1 MPTILSD
8 VVFRDELRDYM
19 QVNTAEKTAFFQSG
33 ILVNNSDMSSLLASP
48 SNTFTIPWWVDLDA
62 SIESNYSND
71 VYTDIAV
78 PLSVTSSSM
87 QARAAY
93 LNEGWNA
100 MNLVKNITNQD
111 PLEFVASRL
120 TSYWQRVAQ
129 RRAIATVVGLY
140 NDNVAGTGD
149 MVVDAGGPITA
160 AAIIRARATMG
171 DYTPQIV
178 TPNGTKALS
187 VIAMHSAVYTEL
199 QILNLI
205 DFTPIADQV
214 PEFGRYQQ
222 MIVVLDDGLPV
233 IGTGADAKYLSV
245 IFGPG
250 AIGYAEEQDEDDME
264 YDREPARGN
273 GGGAETLWTRR
284 NFVLH
289 PLGYSFNSTTITGT
303 PGTSRPVSA
312 NWAGP
317 VVQRT
322 GIAVIQIFVPAGS
335 GSLLITQTADKLR
348 ELFEF
353 ETDGRLDYFAV
364 SAVDAGE
371 ADGWA
376 QMNIQIPYRAV

>member
-19 QVNTAEKTAFFQSG
+19 RVNTAEKTAFFQSG
-33 ILVNNSDMSSLLASP
+33 ILTNNRDMSTLLASP

-62 SIESNYSND
+62 SVESNYSND
-71 VYTDIAV
+71 VYTDVAV
-78 PLSVTSSSM
+78 PLSVTSASM

-100 MNLVKNITNQD
+100 MSLVKNITNQD

-129 RRAIATVVGLY
+129 RRAIATVVGVY
-140 NDNVAGTGD
+140 NDNVAGNGGD

-171 DYTPQIV
+171 DYSPQII
-178 TPNGTKALS
+178 TPSGTSALS
-187 VIAMHSAVYTEL
+187 VIAMHSAVHTEL
-199 QILNLI
+199 SILNQI
-205 DFTPIADQV
+205 DYTPIADQV
-214 PEFGRYQQ
+214 PEFGRYQN

-233 IGTGADAKYLSV
+233 VGTGADAKYLSI

-273 GGGAETLWTRR
+273 GGGTETLWTRR

-312 NWAGP
+312 NWSDLALATNWD
-317 VVQRT
+317 RK
-322 GIAVIQIFVPAGS
+322 FS
-335 GSLLITQTADKLR
+335 RK
-348 ELFEF
+348 
-353 ETDGRLDYFAV
+353 
-364 SAVDAGE
+364 
-371 ADGWA
+371 
-376 QMNIQIPYRAV
+376 QIPLAFVTSNVAA

>member
-19 QVNTAEKTAFFQSG
+19 RVNTAERTAFFQSG
-33 ILVNNSDMSSLLASP
+33 ILVNNSDMSTLLASP

-78 PLSVTSSSM
+78 PLSVTSASM

-129 RRAIATVVGLY
+129 RRTIATVVGIY
-140 NDNVAGTGD
+140 NDNVTDNGGD
-149 MVVDAGGPITA
+149 MVVDAGGPISA
-160 AAIIRARATMG
+160 AAIIRAKATMG
-171 DYTPQIV
+171 DYTPQII
-178 TPNGTKALS
+178 TPSGTKALS
-187 VIAMHSAVYTEL
+187 SIVMHTAVYTEL

-214 PEFGRYQQ
+214 PEFGRYQN
-222 MIVVLDDGLPV
+222 MIVVLDDGMPV
-233 IGTGADAKYLSV
+233 IGTGADAKYLSI

-273 GGGAETLWTRR
+273 GGGTETLWTRR
-284 NFVLH
+284 NFVIH
-289 PLGYSFNSTTITGT
+289 PLGYSFLSATITGT
-303 PGTSRPVSA
+303 PGTTRPVSA
-312 NWAGP
+312 NWADLALATNWERKFDRKQVP
-317 VVQRT
+317 L
-322 GIAVIQIFVPAGS
+322 AFVTSTVA
-335 GSLLITQTADKLR
+335 A
-348 ELFEF
+348 
-353 ETDGRLDYFAV
+353 
-364 SAVDAGE
+364 
-371 ADGWA
+371 
-376 QMNIQIPYRAV
+376 

>member
-19 QVNTAEKTAFFQSG
+19 RVNTAEKTAFFQSG
-33 ILVNNSDMSSLLASP
+33 ILTNNRDMSTLLASP

-71 VYTDIAV
+71 VYTDVAV
-78 PLSVTSSSM
+78 PLSVTSASM

-100 MNLVKNITNQD
+100 MSLVKNITNQD

-129 RRAIATVVGLY
+129 RRTIATVVGVY
-140 NDNVAGTGD
+140 NDNVAGNGGD

-171 DYTPQIV
+171 DYSPQII
-178 TPNGTKALS
+178 TPSGTSALS

-199 QILNLI
+199 SILNQI

-214 PEFGRYQQ
+214 PEFGRYQN

-233 IGTGADAKYLSV
+233 VGTGADAKYLSI

-303 PGTSRPVSA
+303 PGTSGPISA
-312 NWAGP
+312 NWSDLALATNWD
-317 VVQRT
+317 RK
-322 GIAVIQIFVPAGS
+322 FS
-335 GSLLITQTADKLR
+335 RK
-348 ELFEF
+348 
-353 ETDGRLDYFAV
+353 
-364 SAVDAGE
+364 
-371 ADGWA
+371 
-376 QMNIQIPYRAV
+376 QIPLAFVTSNVAA

>member
-19 QVNTAEKTAFFQSG
+19 RVNTAEKTAFFQSG
-33 ILVNNSDMSSLLASP
+33 ILTNNRDMSTLLASP

-62 SIESNYSND
+62 SVESNYSND
-71 VYTDIAV
+71 VYTDVAV
-78 PLSVTSSSM
+78 PLSVTSASM

-100 MNLVKNITNQD
+100 MSLVKNITNQD

-129 RRAIATVVGLY
+129 RRAIATVVGVY
-140 NDNVAGTGD
+140 NDNIAGNGGD

-171 DYTPQIV
+171 DYSPQII
-178 TPNGTKALS
+178 TPSGTSALS

-199 QILNLI
+199 SILNQI

-214 PEFGRYQQ
+214 PEFGRYQN
-222 MIVVLDDGLPV
+222 MVVVLDDGLPV
-233 IGTGADAKYLSV
+233 VGTGADAKYLSI

-312 NWAGP
+312 NWADLALATNWD
-317 VVQRT
+317 RK
-322 GIAVIQIFVPAGS
+322 FS
-335 GSLLITQTADKLR
+335 RK
-348 ELFEF
+348 
-353 ETDGRLDYFAV
+353 
-364 SAVDAGE
+364 
-371 ADGWA
+371 
-376 QMNIQIPYRAV
+376 QIPLAFVTSNVAA

>member
-19 QVNTAEKTAFFQSG
+19 RVNTVEKTAFFQSG
-33 ILVNNSDMSSLLASP
+33 ILVSNSDMSQLLASP

-78 PLSVTSSSM
+78 PLAVTSAEM

-93 LNEGWNA
+93 LNEGWAA

-111 PLEFVASRL
+111 PLDFVASRL

-129 RRAIATVVGLY
+129 RRTIATVVGIY
-140 NDNVAGTGD
+140 NGNVAGNDGD

-160 AAIIRARATMG
+160 ASVIRARATMG

-187 VIAMHSAVYTEL
+187 SIVMHSAVYAEL
-199 QILNLI
+199 SILNLI

-214 PEFGRYQQ
+214 PEFGRYQN
-222 MIVVLDDGLPV
+222 MLVVIDDGMPV
-233 IGTGADAKYLSV
+233 IGTGADAKYLSI

-250 AIGYAEEQDEDDME
+250 AIGYAEEQDENDIA
-264 YDREPARGN
+264 YDREEARGN

-284 NFVLH
+284 NFVVH
-289 PLGYSFNSTTITGT
+289 PLGYSFLSATITGT
-303 PGTSRPVSA
+303 PGTTRPVSA
-312 NWAGP
+312 NWSDLALATNW
-317 VVQRT
+317 QRKW
-322 GIAVIQIFVPAGS
+322 ARKQVPLAFITSTLGS
-335 GSLLITQTADKLR
+335 
-348 ELFEF
+348 
-353 ETDGRLDYFAV
+353 
-364 SAVDAGE
+364 
-371 ADGWA
+371 
-376 QMNIQIPYRAV
+376 

>member
-19 QVNTAEKTAFFQSG
+19 QVNTAERTAFFESG
-33 ILVNNSDMSSLLASP
+33 ILTNNNDMSTLLASP

-78 PLSVTSSSM
+78 PLSVTSASM

-100 MNLVKNITNQD
+100 MNLVKNITKQD
-111 PLEFVASRL
+111 PLEFVAGRL

-129 RRAIATVVGLY
+129 RRAIATVIGVY
-140 NDNVAGTGD
+140 NDNVASNGGD
-149 MVVDAGGPITA
+149 MVVDAGGTINA
-160 AAIIRARATMG
+160 AAIIRSKATMG
-171 DYTPQIV
+171 DYSGQL
-178 TPNGTKALS
+178 GGLS
-187 VIAMHSAVYTEL
+187 VIAMHSAVQTEL

-205 DFTPIADQV
+205 DFTPLADQV
-214 PEFGRYQQ
+214 PEFGRFQG
-222 MIVVLDDGLPV
+222 MRVVVDDGMPV

-250 AIGYAEEQDEDDME
+250 ALGYAEEQGEDDVE

-289 PLGYSFNSTTITGT
+289 PLGYSFLSTTITGT
-303 PGTSRPVSA
+303 PGTTRPISA
-312 NWAGP
+312 NWADLALATNWERKFNRK
-317 VVQRT
+317 Q
-322 GIAVIQIFVPAGS
+322 VPLAF
-335 GSLLITQTADKLR
+335 ITST
-348 ELFEF
+348 
-353 ETDGRLDYFAV
+353 V
-364 SAVDAGE
+364 SA
-371 ADGWA
+371 
-376 QMNIQIPYRAV
+376 

>member
-19 QVNTAEKTAFFQSG
+19 RVNTAEKTAFFQSG
-33 ILVNNSDMSSLLASP
+33 ILVNNSDMSTLLASP

-78 PLSVTSSSM
+78 PLSVTSASM

-120 TSYWQRVAQ
+120 TNYWQRVAQ
-129 RRAIATVVGLY
+129 RRAIATTIGVY
-140 NDNVAGTGD
+140 NDNVANDGGD
-149 MVVDAGGPITA
+149 MVIDAGGTINA
-160 AAIIRARATMG
+160 AAIIRAKATMG
-171 DYTPQIV
+171 DYSSQL
-178 TPNGTKALS
+178 GGLS
-187 VIAMHSAVYTEL
+187 VIAMHSAVQTEL

-205 DFTPIADQV
+205 DFTPLADQI
-214 PEFGRYQQ
+214 PEFGRFQG
-222 MIVVLDDGLPV
+222 MRVVVDDSMPV

-250 AIGYAEEQDEDDME
+250 ALGYAEEQADNDIRYVEE
-264 YDREPARGN
+264 EERGN

-284 NFVLH
+284 NFVIH
-289 PLGYSFNSTTITGT
+289 PLGYSFLSTTITGT
-303 PGTSRPVSA
+303 PTTTRPVSA
-312 NWAGP
+312 NWADLALATNWDRKFSRKQVP
-317 VVQRT
+317 L
-322 GIAVIQIFVPAGS
+322 AFVTS
-335 GSLLITQTADKLR
+335 T
-348 ELFEF
+348 
-353 ETDGRLDYFAV
+353 V
-364 SAVDAGE
+364 SA
-371 ADGWA
+371 
-376 QMNIQIPYRAV
+376 

>member
-19 QVNTAEKTAFFQSG
+19 RVNTAEKTAFFQSG
-33 ILVNNSDMSSLLASP
+33 ILVNNSDMSTLLASP

-78 PLSVTSSSM
+78 PLSVTSASM

-120 TSYWQRVAQ
+120 TNYWQRVAQ
-129 RRAIATVVGLY
+129 RRTIATVVGLY
-140 NDNVAGTGD
+140 NDNVADNGGD
-149 MVVDAGGPITA
+149 MVVDAGGPISA
-160 AAIIRARATMG
+160 AAIIRAKATMG
-171 DYTPQIV
+171 DYTPQII
-178 TPNGTKALS
+178 TPSGTKALS
-187 VIAMHSAVYTEL
+187 SIAMHTAVYTEL

-214 PEFGRYQQ
+214 PEFGRYQN
-222 MIVVLDDGLPV
+222 MIVVLDDSMPV
-233 IGTGADAKYLSV
+233 IGTGEDAKYLSV

-289 PLGYSFNSTTITGT
+289 PLGYSFLSATITGT
-303 PGTSRPVSA
+303 PGTTRPVSA
-312 NWAGP
+312 NWADLALATNWERKFNRKQVP
-317 VVQRT
+317 L
-322 GIAVIQIFVPAGS
+322 AFVTS
-335 GSLLITQTADKLR
+335 T
-348 ELFEF
+348 
-353 ETDGRLDYFAV
+353 V
-364 SAVDAGE
+364 SA
-371 ADGWA
+371 
-376 QMNIQIPYRAV
+376 

>member
-33 ILVNNSDMSSLLASP
+33 ILVNNSDMSTLLASP

-78 PLSVTSSSM
+78 PLAVNTSSM

-93 LNEGWNA
+93 LNEGWSA
-100 MNLVKNITNQD
+100 MNLVKNITKQD

-129 RRAIATVVGLY
+129 RRAIATVIGIY
-140 NDNVAGTGD
+140 NDNVADNGGD
-149 MVVDAGGPITA
+149 MVVDAGGTISA

-171 DYTPQIV
+171 DYTPQII
-178 TPNGTKALS
+178 TPSGTKALS
-187 VIAMHSAVYTEL
+187 SIAMHSAVYTEL

-205 DFTPIADQV
+205 DYTPIADQV
-214 PEFGRYQQ
+214 PEFGRFQQ
-222 MIVVLDDGLPV
+222 MLVVIDDSMPIIPATEGDPDATPPV
-233 IGTGADAKYLSV
+233 PATPARYLSV

-250 AIGYAEEQDEDDME
+250 AIGYAEEQDENDMA
-264 YDREPARGN
+264 YDREEARGN

-289 PLGYSFNSTTITGT
+289 PLGYSFLSNTITGT
-303 PGTSRPVSA
+303 PGTTRPVSA
-312 NWAGP
+312 NWSDLALASNWERKFNRKQVP
-317 VVQRT
+317 L
-322 GIAVIQIFVPAGS
+322 AFVTS
-335 GSLLITQTADKLR
+335 T
-348 ELFEF
+348 
-353 ETDGRLDYFAV
+353 V
-364 SAVDAGE
+364 SA
-371 ADGWA
+371 
-376 QMNIQIPYRAV
+376 

>member
-19 QVNTAEKTAFFQSG
+19 RVNTAERTAFFESG
-33 ILVNNSDMSSLLASP
+33 ILTNNNDMSTLLASP

-78 PLSVTSSSM
+78 PLSVTSASM

-129 RRAIATVVGLY
+129 RRAIATTIGIY
-140 NDNVAGTGD
+140 NDNVASNGGD
-149 MVVDAGGPITA
+149 MVIDAGGTINA
-160 AAIIRARATMG
+160 AAIIRAKATMG
-171 DYTPQIV
+171 DYSGQL
-178 TPNGTKALS
+178 GGLS
-187 VIAMHSAVYTEL
+187 VIAMHSAVQTEL

-205 DFTPIADQV
+205 DFTPLADQI
-214 PEFGRYQQ
+214 PEFGRFQG
-222 MIVVLDDGLPV
+222 MRVVVDDSMPV

-250 AIGYAEEQDEDDME
+250 ALGYAEEQADNDIRYTEE
-264 YDREPARGN
+264 EERGN

-284 NFVLH
+284 NFVIH
-289 PLGYSFNSTTITGT
+289 PLGYSFLSATITGT
-303 PGTSRPVSA
+303 PGTTRPVSA
-312 NWAGP
+312 NWADLALATNWERKFDRKQVP
-317 VVQRT
+317 L
-322 GIAVIQIFVPAGS
+322 AFVTS
-335 GSLLITQTADKLR
+335 T
-348 ELFEF
+348 
-353 ETDGRLDYFAV
+353 V
-364 SAVDAGE
+364 SA
-371 ADGWA
+371 
-376 QMNIQIPYRAV
+376 

>member
-19 QVNTAEKTAFFQSG
+19 RVNTAEKTAFFQSG
-33 ILVNNSDMSSLLASP
+33 ILVNNSDMSTLLASP

-78 PLSVTSSSM
+78 PLSVTSASM

-120 TSYWQRVAQ
+120 TNYWQRVAQ
-129 RRAIATVVGLY
+129 RRTIATVVGLY
-140 NDNVAGTGD
+140 NDNVADNGGD
-149 MVVDAGGPITA
+149 MVIDAGGPISA
-160 AAIIRARATMG
+160 AAIIRAKATMG
-171 DYTPQIV
+171 DYTPQII
-178 TPNGTKALS
+178 TPSGTKALS
-187 VIAMHSAVYTEL
+187 SIAMHTAVYTEL

-214 PEFGRYQQ
+214 PEFGRYQN
-222 MIVVLDDGLPV
+222 MIVVLDDSMPV
-233 IGTGADAKYLSV
+233 IGTGEDAKYLSV

-289 PLGYSFNSTTITGT
+289 PLGYSFLSTTITGT
-303 PGTSRPVSA
+303 PGTTRPVSA
-312 NWAGP
+312 NWADLALATNWERKFNRKQVP
-317 VVQRT
+317 L
-322 GIAVIQIFVPAGS
+322 AFVTS
-335 GSLLITQTADKLR
+335 T
-348 ELFEF
+348 
-353 ETDGRLDYFAV
+353 V
-364 SAVDAGE
+364 SA
-371 ADGWA
+371 
-376 QMNIQIPYRAV
+376 